1 MSINK
6 SERIWIACLGKRG
19 GGVHLLRETE
29 QILAKSDFSIFSIVS
44 VKGNSSLANN
54 VVLSTPCFSL
64 VKLFRLITF
73 PLVSFALFYKN
84 RNELPTALIQI
95 MPSPMDYWLDIWCRI
110 FGVQIFRAI
119 HDFQPHPG
127 EAWPTKMAIK
137 CRISHATNLFVFS
150 TFVLENLA
158 PELGKSIYKCS
169 LPEKIIP
176 EGSVSP
182 ELREMVL
189 NVKRPL
195 VLFIGRIRKYKG
207 LDFFLETLRDYS
219 KPNFSILI
227 AGSGSIN
234 LGNYK
239 NVFLWNHW
247 LTESEMDFLLTEAN
261 VVVFPYLEASQS
273 GVVPLAM
280 KKNIVIL
287 ATKVGSLEEQL
298 EGYQRKV
305 LVDPGDSKS
314 LLKGLETSIDLLSD
328 HKFLENESEIY
339 QSMPL
344 GDAIIEALMKKSE
357 K

>member
-1 MSINK
+1 MAESN
-6 SERIWIACLGKRG
+6 
-19 GGVHLLRETE
+19 
-29 QILAKSDFSIFSIVS
+29 FSVFSIVAA
-44 VKGNSSLANN
+44 KGNSSITNHVA
-54 VVLSTPCFSL
+54 LSTPSFDL
-64 VKLFRLITF
+64 VKIFRLVTF
-73 PLVSFALFYKN
+73 PVVSFALFYKN
-84 RNELPTALIQI
+84 RNKLPTALIQI
-95 MPSPMDYWLDIWCRI
+95 MPSPMDYWLDIWCQV

-119 HDFQPHPG
+119 HDFQSHPG

-137 CRISHATNLFVFS
+137 RRISLATNLFVFS
-150 TFVLENLA
+150 TFVSENLA

-169 LPEKIIP
+169 LPEKISP

-189 NVKRPL
+189 NVKHPL

-219 KPNFSILI
+219 KPSISILI

-239 NVFLWNHW
+239 NVLLWNQW
-247 LTESEMDFLLTEAN
+247 LTESEIDFLLTEAN
-261 VVVFPYLEASQS
+261 IVVFPYLEASQS

-280 KKNIVIL
+280 KKNRVIL
-287 ATKVGSLEEQL
+287 ATKVGSLGEQL

-305 LVDPGDSKS
+305 LIDPGDGKS
-314 LLKGLETSIDLLSD
+314 LLKGLEASIDLLSE
-328 HKFLENESEIY
+328 HKLLENESEIH